1 MRNSFAGGDM
11 DTGTRAQQMVATLEN
26 WKPAV
31 DAASRPHRERFAF
44 RAKQVL
50 ILRYLYEMTL
60 EQVGQTLGITRER
73 VRQIEAK
80 ALRMI
85 RAKGDLREK
94 IRDTLAELDAR

>member
-1 MRNSFAGGDM
+1 MPAP
-11 DTGTRAQQMVATLEN
+11 TRAQQYVAMLDGQTVKET
-26 WKPAV
+26 
-31 DAASRPHRERFAF
+31 AASPLQRFAQ

-50 ILRYLYEMTL
+50 IMRYLHDMTL

-85 RAKGDLREK
+85 RSKADLREK
-94 IRDTLAELDAR
+94 VRDTLAELDAR

>member
-1 MRNSFAGGDM
+1 MQ
-11 DTGTRAQQMVATLEN
+11 TQTRAQQIVGMLDQQAPIDVTAI
-26 WKPAV
+26 KQ
-31 DAASRPHRERFAF
+31 RQRFGI

-50 ILRYLYEMTL
+50 IMRYLHDMTL

-85 RAKGDLREK
+85 RAKADLREK
-94 IRDTLAELDAR
+94 IRDTLAALDAR

>member
-1 MRNSFAGGDM
+1 MQ
-11 DTGTRAQQMVATLEN
+11 TQTRAQQIVGMLDQQAPIDVTAI
-26 WKPAV
+26 KQ
-31 DAASRPHRERFAF
+31 RQRFGI

-50 ILRYLYEMTL
+50 IMRYLHDMTL

-85 RAKGDLREK
+85 RAKADLREK

>member
-1 MRNSFAGGDM
+1 MQ
-11 DTGTRAQQMVATLEN
+11 TQTRAQQIVSMLEQRATTDT
-26 WKPAV
+26 PV
-31 DAASRPHRERFAF
+31 IPQRQRFGI

-50 ILRYLYEMTL
+50 VMRYLHDMTL
-60 EQVGQTLGITRER
+60 EDCGKALGITRER

-85 RAKGDLREK
+85 RAKADLREK

>member
-1 MRNSFAGGDM
+1 MQS
-11 DTGTRAQQMVATLEN
+11 
-26 WKPAV
+26 P
-31 DAASRPHRERFAF
+31 RFGI

-50 ILRYLYEMTL
+50 VLRYLHDQTL

-85 RAKGDLREK
+85 RAKADLREK

>member
-1 MRNSFAGGDM
+1 MQRTEVLLDQGTPI
-11 DTGTRAQQMVATLEN
+11 DTTPKIQ
-26 WKPAV
+26 
-31 DAASRPHRERFAF
+31 RPRFGI

-50 ILRYLYEMTL
+50 VLRYLHDQTL

-85 RAKGDLREK
+85 RAKTDLREK

>member
-1 MRNSFAGGDM
+1 MGAVM
-11 DTGTRAQQMVATLEN
+11 QTETRAEQIAGMLQDWEPT
-26 WKPAV
+26 
-31 DAASRPHRERFAF
+31 DTASQSQRQRFGI

-50 ILRYLYEMTL
+50 IMRFMHDMTL

-85 RAKGDLREK
+85 RAKADLRPR
-94 IRDTLAELDAR
+94 IADVLSELDAR

>member
-1 MRNSFAGGDM
+1 MQ
-11 DTGTRAQQMVATLEN
+11 TPTRAEQIAGMLQE
-26 WKPAV
+26 WEPAGI
-31 DAASRPHRERFAF
+31 AMPSQRERFGV

-50 ILRYLYEMTL
+50 IMRFMHDMTL

-85 RAKGDLREK
+85 RAK
-94 IRDTLAELDAR
+94 AELRPRIADVLSELNAR